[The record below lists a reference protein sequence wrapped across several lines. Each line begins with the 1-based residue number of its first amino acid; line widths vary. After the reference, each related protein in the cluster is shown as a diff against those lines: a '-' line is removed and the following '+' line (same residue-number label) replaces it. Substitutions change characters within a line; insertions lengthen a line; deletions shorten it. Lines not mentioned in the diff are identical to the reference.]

1 MRPELES
8 IRSHPFFAC
17 IDWGKLENRKYDR
30 KCTTKVCWRTLTHI
44 PLAMFKACL
53 GNATLQSVDSGKIA
67 IECSHPRLPEFKKA
81 VLEQANNNFA
91 LGRMH
96 VDYKCPTE
104 LAHDAMHGATCRAPG
119 SKVPR
124 RHVCQC
130 DLPVD
135 WNKG

>member
-17 IDWGKLENRKYDR
+17 IDWEKLENRKYDR
-30 KCTTKVCWRTLTHI
+30 KSTSKICCRALANI

-53 GNATLQSVDSGKIA
+53 GDASLQSVDSGKIA
-67 IECSHPRLPEFKKA
+67 IECSHPWLPEFKKT
-81 VLEQANNNFA
+81 VLEDAIDNFG

-96 VDYKCPTE
+96 VDYECPTE
-104 LAHDAMHGATCRAPG
+104 LVHDAMHGATCRAPG
-119 SKVPR
+119 TKVPQK
-124 RHVCQC
+124 HVCKC
-130 DLPVD
+130 DLPAD